1 MAAEKMRVEEEIN
14 ATSASSLHQ
23 PLDETA
29 LIQELVAQ
37 FLAHDGYVETARAF
51 GDEVRAESRAL
62 QNGQDSRFKDLGAEE
77 DLDAVN
83 RQRIRAAILDGEVD
97 KALKHTNAYYSQV
110 LQDKPQ
116 IYFRLRCRK
125 FIEMIRRCSELHT
138 SSSEK
143 RGISMNG
150 HSSDIY
156 DDVFEHDMELDDQ
169 VNSSDDWDQMETEE
183 ADISMK
189 YQNLLQETLEYG
201 QELQLEFRED
211 GRREVKKA
219 LEETFSLLA
228 YEDPKT
234 SVVAHLLEPS
244 GRVPVA
250 EELNSAILVSLG
262 KSSSAAIERLYQQTE
277 TLIHDISEDGG
288 AGAFINVRSDF
299 LT

>member
-1 MAAEKMRVEEEIN
+1 M
-14 ATSASSLHQ
+14 
-23 PLDETA
+23 
-29 LIQELVAQ
+29 
-37 FLAHDGYVETARAF
+37 
-51 GDEVRAESRAL
+51 
-62 QNGQDSRFKDLGAEE
+62 
-77 DLDAVN
+77 
-83 RQRIRAAILDGEVD
+83 D

-125 FIEMIRRCSELHT
+125 FIEMIRTCSELHT
-138 SSSEK
+138 SPSEK
-143 RGISMNG
+143 RSSSLNG
-150 HSSDIY
+150 HSGDMF

-169 VNSSDDWDQMETEE
+169 LNSIDDWDKMDTEE
-183 ADISMK
+183 VDNSMR

-250 EELNSAILVSLG
+250 EELNSAILG
-262 KSSSAAIERLYQQTE
+262 TIYHQ
-277 TLIHDISEDGG
+277 H
-288 AGAFINVRSDF
+288 
-299 LT
+299 